1 VAPQKYLPENVEILR
16 VPLVVLHK
24 ANDWRTK
31 APLSINTL
39 KAIIDVSLQDF
50 LATDTK
56 HRGIPPAAD
65 TGISRSLKLST
76 GLSREN
82 PESAPEDASTPPSRP
97 PPPPPHVLSGALS
110 RELEGIGAAPE
121 SPVVAR
127 ARRHAEKLFK
137 PLEEYIR
144 TSFSSWECLN
154 ASFSQS
160 SGTENSTIPEPQNEE
175 SAQPS
180 RDAREVI
187 IPVTNNPGEKEALML
202 TVGRAARRERA
213 NSRNERASR
222 SHETRPSFRPPPGM
236 DWDLAHEFY
245 NLVLNVGRDAL
256 ANLSVLRQPE
266 GEAQEDPEAVNE
278 LGYAIDEARIN
289 MVDVLLKSTEGL
301 LKRPGRPLKKPEDIR
316 FLLVILA
323 NPLLYP
329 GAAQLTSSR
338 PLTLLVPSQA
348 QAGVQHRES
357 LSPAT
362 RKPSSAGSSSMN
374 HSAIL
379 KRIFGLLSNL
389 PNECHHFLI
398 TWFSIM
404 PENHFLR
411 LVELGG
417 SFITYRIGRQDTKK
431 TLQRHNVLRG
441 KLPYSDDWQI
451 KAMARVMAL
460 LEKANNN
467 SLGRRK
473 HLRSL
478 SSSGSAAAWRQE
490 AHSRGQIIPSS
501 SFYNMRVDYCD
512 LIADFDAWESKLAK
526 FCFCQYPFFLSMG
539 AKIQILEHDARR
551 QMEIQARNAFITNI
565 SNRTALSQYMVL
577 RVRRECLVEDS
588 LKGISESAGTI
599 DDLKKGLK
607 VEFVGEDGIDA
618 GGLKKEWFLMVAREV
633 FDPNHGMLAANRK
646 ATDTDRTRTFRFR
659 RKGALLLFQSTYL

>member
-1 VAPQKYLPENVEILR
+1 
-16 VPLVVLHK
+16 
-24 ANDWRTK
+24 
-31 APLSINTL
+31 
-39 KAIIDVSLQDF
+39 
-50 LATDTK
+50 
-56 HRGIPPAAD
+56 
-65 TGISRSLKLST
+65 
-76 GLSREN
+76 
-82 PESAPEDASTPPSRP
+82 
-97 PPPPPHVLSGALS
+97 
-110 RELEGIGAAPE
+110 
-121 SPVVAR
+121 
-127 ARRHAEKLFK
+127 
-137 PLEEYIR
+137 
-144 TSFSSWECLN
+144 
-154 ASFSQS
+154 
-160 SGTENSTIPEPQNEE
+160 
-175 SAQPS
+175 
-180 RDAREVI
+180 
-187 IPVTNNPGEKEALML
+187 
-202 TVGRAARRERA
+202 
-213 NSRNERASR
+213 
-222 SHETRPSFRPPPGM
+222 
-236 DWDLAHEFY
+236 
-245 NLVLNVGRDAL
+245 
-256 ANLSVLRQPE
+256 
-266 GEAQEDPEAVNE
+266 
-278 LGYAIDEARIN
+278 
-289 MVDVLLKSTEGL
+289 
-301 LKRPGRPLKKPEDIR
+301 
-316 FLLVILA
+316 
-323 NPLLYP
+323 
-329 GAAQLTSSR
+329 
-338 PLTLLVPSQA
+338 
-348 QAGVQHRES
+348 
-357 LSPAT
+357 
-362 RKPSSAGSSSMN
+362 
-374 HSAIL
+374 
-379 KRIFGLLSNL
+379 
-389 PNECHHFLI
+389 
-398 TWFSIM
+398 M
-404 PENHFLR
+404 PENHFRR